1 MTEDV
6 KKTELY
12 VGDISQYNTIRH
24 YILLKE
30 HFDGVIVRVGYR
42 GYSAGTIKEDAL
54 FAKHMRGL
62 TENSIPYGFY
72 FMGQAVTEQ
81 EAVSEAEYCH
91 EMTKKYSPSLPVYYD
106 SELSNPKGDG
116 RADHLSRRMRT
127 DITKAFCK
135 RILQFGMRAGVYASE
150 NWLETKLYAEELA
163 EYSIWVAC
171 YNASLD
177 YHETGYDMWQYTSD
191 YSIPGLNIKLDRSY
205 CYRAFDQNGIST
217 AEPEEEPVLEVKE
230 GVYSYSLKESGQKR
244 LMLHGMKTKF
254 LLREF
259 RCRDGSDEVLLDSKL
274 LEILQRVRDHFGK
287 AVSITS
293 AYQTAAHNKSV
304 NETTSSYH
312 LKGQAADFTVTGT
325 SNRDV
330 AEFLQGIDAKGI
342 GLHDYTG
349 GFIHVD
355 TRERSYYWQQDH
367 RDSKSYEVSSF
378 GKTEAYLVKGQTVT
392 TVRCNDQNEY
402 VRLLQEK
409 LGVETDGIFG
419 TETEAAVRQFQ
430 RAHGLTADGVAGIK
444 TWNALL

>member
-1 MTEDV
+1 MAEDV

-12 VGDISQYNTIRH
+12 VGDISQYNTIQH
-24 YILLKE
+24 YTLLKE

-42 GYSAGTIKEDAL
+42 GYSAGTIREDAL
-54 FAKHMRGL
+54 FARHMQGL

-91 EMTKKYSPSLPVYYD
+91 EMTKSYSPSLPVYYD
-106 SELSNPKGDG
+106 SELSNPSGDG

-135 RILQFGMRAGVYASE
+135 RILQLGMRAGVYASKS
-150 NWLETKLYAEELA
+150 WLETKLYAEELA
-163 EYSIWVAC
+163 EYSIWVAR
-171 YNASLD
+171 YNSSPG

-191 YSIPGLNIKLDRSY
+191 YSIPGLNTRFDRSY
-205 CYRAFDQNGIST
+205 CYRAFDQSGIST
-217 AEPEEEPVLEVKE
+217 AKPEEEPVLEVRE
-230 GVYSYSLKESGQKR
+230 EVCGYSLEESGRKR
-244 LMLHGMKTKF
+244 LVLHGMKTNF

-259 RCRDGSDEVLLDSKL
+259 RCRDGSDEVLLDSGL

-287 AVSITS
+287 AVSITG
-293 AYQTAAHNKSV
+293 AYRTAEHNKGV
-304 NETTSSYH
+304 NEAESSCH

-330 AEFLQGIDAKGI
+330 AKFLQGIGAKGI
-342 GLHDYTG
+342 GLYDYTG
-349 GFIHVD
+349 GFVHVD
-355 TRERSYYWQQDH
+355 TREKSYYWQQDQ
-367 RDSKSYEVSSF
+367 RDGKCYEVSSF
-378 GKTEAYLVKGQTVT
+378 GKTETYLVKGRAVK
-392 TVRCNDQNEY
+392 TVRYKDRNEY
-402 VRLLQEK
+402 VRLLQGE

-419 TETEAAVRQFQ
+419 AETEAAVRQFQ
-430 RAHGLTADGVAGIK
+430 RTNGLTVDGVAGIK

>member
-1 MTEDV
+1 M
-6 KKTELY
+6 
-12 VGDISQYNTIRH
+12 
-24 YILLKE
+24 KE
-30 HFDGVIVRVGYR
+30 HFDGVVVRVGYR

-62 TENSIPYGFY
+62 VENSIPYGFY

-91 EMTKKYSPSLPVYYD
+91 EMTKSYSPSLPVYYD

-116 RADHLSRRMRT
+116 RADYLSRRMRT

-135 RILQFGMRAGVYASE
+135 RILQLGMRAGVYASKS
-150 NWLETKLYAEELA
+150 WLETKLYAQELA
-163 EYSIWVAC
+163 EYSIWVAR
-171 YNASLD
+171 YNTSLG

-191 YSIPGLNIKLDRSY
+191 YSIPGLNTKFDRSY
-205 CYRAFDQNGIST
+205 CYRTFDQNGIGT
-217 AEPEEEPVLEVKE
+217 AKPEEEPVLEVRE
-230 GVYSYSLKESGQKR
+230 GVYSYSLEESGPKR
-244 LMLHGMKTKF
+244 LVLHGMKTKF

-293 AYQTAAHNKSV
+293 AYQTAGYNESV
-304 NETTSSYH
+304 NEAESSYH

-325 SNRDV
+325 SNTDV
-330 AEFLQGIDAKGI
+330 AEFLQGIGAKGI
-342 GLHDYTG
+342 GLHGYTG
-349 GFIHVD
+349 GFVHVD
-355 TRERSYYWQQDH
+355 TREKDYYWRQDQH
-367 RDSKSYEVSSF
+367 DGKCYGVSGF
-378 GKTEAYLVKGQTVT
+378 GKTEGYLVKGQTVR
-392 TVRCNDQNEY
+392 TVRINDRNEY
-402 VRLLQEK
+402 VRLLQGE

-419 TETEAAVRQFQ
+419 TETEAAVKQFQ
-430 RAHGLTADGVAGIK
+430 STHGLTADGVAGIK

>member
-1 MTEDV
+1 MAEDV
-6 KKTELY
+6 KKAELY
-12 VGDISQYNTIRH
+12 VGDISQYNTIQN
-24 YILLKE
+24 YTLLKE
-30 HFDGVIVRVGYR
+30 HFDGVVVRVGYR
-42 GYSAGTIKEDAL
+42 GYSVGTIKEDAL
-54 FAKHMRGL
+54 FARHMRGL

-81 EAVSEAEYCH
+81 EAISEAEYCH
-91 EMTKKYSPSLPVYYD
+91 ERTKIYSPSLPVYYD

-127 DITKAFCK
+127 DITRAFCK
-135 RILQFGMRAGVYASE
+135 RILQLGMRAGVYASE
-150 NWLETKLYAEELA
+150 NWFETKLYAEELA

-171 YNASLD
+171 YNTSLD

-205 CYRAFDQNGIST
+205 CYRTFDQSDIST
-217 AEPEEEPVLEVKE
+217 EKPEKEPVLEVKE

-244 LMLHGMKTKF
+244 LILHGVKTKF

-259 RCRDGSDEVLLDSKL
+259 RCRDDSDEVLLDSKL
-274 LEILQRVRDHFGK
+274 LGILQRVRDHFGK
-287 AVSITS
+287 AVFITG
-293 AYQTAAHNKSV
+293 AYRTAEYNKSV
-304 NETTSSYH
+304 NEAASSYH
-312 LKGQAADFTVTGT
+312 LKGQAADFTVAGI
-325 SNRDV
+325 SNREV
-330 AEFLQGIDAKGI
+330 AKFLQGIGVKGI

-367 RDSKSYEVSSF
+367 HESKCYEVSSF
-378 GKTEAYLVKGQTVT
+378 GKTEVYLVKGQTVT
-392 TVRCNDQNEY
+392 TVRYNDKNKY
-402 VRLLQEK
+402 VRLLQGK

-419 TETEAAVRQFQ
+419 AETEAAVRQFQ
-430 RAHGLTADGVAGIK
+430 CTHGLTVDGVAGIK